1 MQALSQSL
9 DRFTERSKQGDAGSR
24 GQDTAA
30 EDDAN
35 NLRALLAIRTRW
47 RVETYEGVRN
57 HWGNEKILGVNAIV
71 AVANRNLIFDLELL
85 GFRFIYYCWTKK
97 LVRTVVTKM
106 KFNGGS
112 LSWVKNT
119 KTIFWASSTN
129 VSGKAYFV
137 CLMTLCATVILAKLQ
152 KCCASRHQFTFS
164 SRKTLCALLTPKN
177 STKSINTICLSRH
190 AFWSTALQ
198 NN

>member
-57 HWGNEKILGVNAIV
+57 HWGNEKILGVNAVV
-71 AVANRNLIFDLELL
+71 AVANRNLIFDLELH
-85 GFRFIYYCWTKK
+85 GFCFIYC
-97 LVRTVVTKM
+97 
-106 KFNGGS
+106 
-112 LSWVKNT
+112 
-119 KTIFWASSTN
+119 
-129 VSGKAYFV
+129 
-137 CLMTLCATVILAKLQ
+137 
-152 KCCASRHQFTFS
+152 
-164 SRKTLCALLTPKN
+164 
-177 STKSINTICLSRH
+177 
-190 AFWSTALQ
+190 
-198 NN
+198 